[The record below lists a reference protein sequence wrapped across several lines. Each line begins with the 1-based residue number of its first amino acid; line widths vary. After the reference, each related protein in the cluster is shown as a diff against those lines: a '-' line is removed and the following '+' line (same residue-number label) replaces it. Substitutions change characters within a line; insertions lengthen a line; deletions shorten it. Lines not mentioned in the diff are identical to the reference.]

1 MSRLAKVEGD
11 NEALSKDL
19 VEQQQTCTKLVA
31 RCEQQMTII
40 SEVRNALESYE
51 SKLKMLGE
59 ENVDLKDRLQ
69 KAEEDSSVRKSG
81 TIVPVK
87 QVK

>member
-40 SEVRNALESYE
+40 SEVRNALESSE
-51 SKLKMLGE
+51 AKLKMLGE

-69 KAEEDSSVRKSG
+69 KAEEDSSVRKSE

-87 QVK
+87 QVM